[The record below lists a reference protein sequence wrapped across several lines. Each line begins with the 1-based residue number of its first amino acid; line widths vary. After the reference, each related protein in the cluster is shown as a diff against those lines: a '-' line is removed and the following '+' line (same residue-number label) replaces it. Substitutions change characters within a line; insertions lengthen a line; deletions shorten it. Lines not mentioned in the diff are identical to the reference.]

1 MNSMSSPVSAEEAA
15 LAEERGSKKCALGRP
30 SVLYACRLALLIAML
45 VIWQAMSGTLVPEF
59 FISRP
64 SAIFERLHEWA
75 VDGSLFYNGAITA
88 AEALLGFLIGSACG
102 LFLAILLGR
111 SALLSGVLNPF
122 IMAFY
127 SLPKVALAPLF
138 ILWIGIGFPMKVI
151 LTATI
156 VFFLVFL
163 NTYTGVCSVSREL
176 VAIVK
181 LMGATEGQVLRKV
194 VIPSALTWMFAGLRI
209 SVPYALIG
217 AIVGEL
223 MASNRG
229 LGSMLISAQGQ
240 FDTAG
245 VFGALIAISALSFL
259 LNAAVKFAEVKSMP
273 WQTKN
278 AEEIRI

>member
-1 MNSMSSPVSAEEAA
+1 MISMSSPIKAEEAA
-15 LAEERGSKKCALGRP
+15 LAAEPGSAKRAPGRP
-30 SVLYACRLALLIAML
+30 VMVNAYRLMLLIVLL
-45 VIWQAMSGTLVPEF
+45 VIWQTAAGTLVPEF

-64 SAIFERLHEWA
+64 SAIFERLYEWA
-75 VDGSLFYNGAITA
+75 ADGSLFYNGAITA

-102 LFLAILLGR
+102 LVLAIFLGR
-111 SALLSGVLNPF
+111 SKLLSDVLNPF

-163 NTYTGVCSVSREL
+163 NTYAGVRDVSREL
-176 VAIVK
+176 IAIVK

-229 LGSMLISAQGQ
+229 LGAMLISAQGQ

-245 VFGALIAISALSFL
+245 VFAALIAISALSFL

-273 WQTKN
+273 WQTAN
-278 AEEIRI
+278 SDDIRI